1 MITRNESMMASLLC
15 AAIDDGFR
23 LAVKDG
29 KLYMIDMVEPDL
41 GGYPLCFPIKFTG
54 NGFADLDVVRVVQG
68 VGNDGVFGG
77 EQGFEEPP
85 FRTMYEVVHGEPTK
99 FGLIKGTPISTKHED
114 EPKHQLSMEEEP
126 PISTKL
132 AEDTN
137 FWPPLSPIKKD

>member
-1 MITRNESMMASLLC
+1 MITRNESLMASLLC

-54 NGFADLDVVRVVQG
+54 NGFADLDVVRVP
-68 VGNDGVFGG
+68 NDAT
-77 EQGFEEPP
+77 EPP

-99 FGLIKGTPISTKHED
+99 FGLIKGTPISTKHDD
-114 EPKHQLSMEEEP
+114 EPKHQLSMEDEP